1 MATRGIHLHTSLQA
15 GLQRLGLKS
24 LTPFQ
29 GSVSATQ
36 VISSLYKKQD
46 TLIQAETGTG
56 KSTACRLYALNRV
69 LSEINRDTIAQS
81 LKARSFDDIFPEF
94 SAAKSKEVANSSVP
108 HGALVLVP
116 TRELILQHYKLM
128 RRLDS
133 AQAIAVHRT
142 TSIADLA
149 AIAKHIVRT
158 R

>member
-1 MATRGIHLHTSLQA
+1 MATRGVRLHANLQT
-15 GLQRLGLKS
+15 GLQRLGLKT

-29 GSVSATQ
+29 GSVRATQ
-36 VISSLYKKQD
+36 VLSSLYKKQD

-56 KSTACRLYALNRV
+56 KSTACLLYALNRV
-69 LSEINRDTIAQS
+69 LSEINRDTVVQS
-81 LKARSFDDIFPEF
+81 LKDRSFDDIFPEF
-94 SAAKSKEVANSSVP
+94 SAAKAKEVVNSGAP

-133 AQAIAVHRT
+133 AQNIAVHRT

-149 AIAKHIVRT
+149 AIAKHMVRT
-158 R
+158 T